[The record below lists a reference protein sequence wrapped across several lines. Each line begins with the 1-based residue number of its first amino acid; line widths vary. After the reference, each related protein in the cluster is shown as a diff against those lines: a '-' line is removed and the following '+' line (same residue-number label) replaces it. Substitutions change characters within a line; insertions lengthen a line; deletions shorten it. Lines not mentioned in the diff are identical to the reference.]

1 MDTGYPAL
9 IAELPDKENNLKVPA
24 RSRNP
29 ESKNLPATTHIPE
42 ETSSPP
48 TTNTLS

>member
-9 IAELPDKENNLKVPA
+9 IAELPDKKNNLKIPA
-24 RSRNP
+24 GSQNP
-29 ESKNLPATTHIPE
+29 ESKNLPATKNIPE